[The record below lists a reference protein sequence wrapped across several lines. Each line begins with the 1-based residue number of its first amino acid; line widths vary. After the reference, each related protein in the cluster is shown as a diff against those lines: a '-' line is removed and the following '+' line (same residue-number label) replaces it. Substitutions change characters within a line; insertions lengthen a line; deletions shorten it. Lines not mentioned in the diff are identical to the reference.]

1 MEICTN
7 SLDGM
12 NPSLTGQGPSTG
24 VGKPLG
30 HMPPGYSLCFGSGRS
45 IVAKSAHIVV
55 VVVVVVTVD
64 GHGHVACLACVAR
77 VWDTSSAPV
86 HFEKRSQ
93 ALPRGLVRKPL
104 GQAVASKIHDAVALI
119 ANNTIVWQ
127 VYTAH
132 LV

>member
-1 MEICTN
+1 MEICTH

-30 HMPPGYSLCFGSGRS
+30 HMPPGYSLCVGSGRS
-45 IVAKSAHIVV
+45 IVAKSAYI

-93 ALPRGLVRKPL
+93 ALLRGLVRKPF
-104 GQAVASKIHDAVALI
+104 GQAAASKIHDAVALI

-127 VYTAH
+127 VYIAH